1 MTRLYVFAFFLL
13 ITLRSWSQVESP
25 DITGNLFQFGLLGV
39 FILNYK
45 NFNEYSEPDM
55 GMTRS
60 YDNHSPQCRVGVR
73 LKTVQKREG
82 VLLNLWWFPSNKS
95 GEYRNGQTSIEVPSE
110 NVPEPVEGTLKMKYL
125 ENSAIA
131 LCAQMPAVKEK
142 GLDRVQSFLPDKAN
156 RIDVLF
162 SGKGNI
168 DVDNNESHF
177 YLFGMGQQAVD
188 RYHLCSFYRIHPIR
202 DIQVWMMHSEAED
215 DGTPTDQQQYHE
227 GLNNEWAVSMVDP
240 QSTPASDE
248 PDEPTGL
255 EVLIQGAT
263 VMGERGMLELMDI
276 AATQQGIMWNS
287 RRARL
292 PSLEEIAHQEAGLN
306 QAISG
311 VEEIEGEENIPQFL
325 QNRLE
330 DAFSANNNPTEDDLR
345 LTALGLDLSLEVVAR
360 WFSQRQAVKDQLTR
374 LVRWSDLHTLTEAA
388 NEMVE

>member
-1 MTRLYVFAFFLL
+1 MTRLYVFTLFLL
-13 ITLRSWSQVESP
+13 ITLKSWSQVESP
-25 DITGNLFQFGLLGV
+25 DITGSLFKFGLLGV

-45 NFNEYSEPDM
+45 NFSEYSEPDM

-60 YDNHSPQCRVGVR
+60 YDNHSRHCRVGVL
-73 LKTVQKREG
+73 LKTVQKKEG

-95 GEYRNGQTSIEVPSE
+95 GEYRNGQTSIELPSE
-110 NVPEPVEGTLKMKYL
+110 NEPEPVEDALEMKYL
-125 ENSAIA
+125 EDSAIA
-131 LCAQMPAVKEK
+131 LCVQMPTAKEK
-142 GLDRVQSFLPDKAN
+142 GLGRVQSFLPDKADQ
-156 RIDVLF
+156 IDALF

-188 RYHLCSFYRIHPIR
+188 RYHLCYFDRVQPIR

-215 DGTPTDQQQYHE
+215 DGTPTDQRQNHE

-248 PDEPTGL
+248 PAGL
-255 EVLIQGAT
+255 DILIQGAT
-263 VMGERGMLELMDI
+263 AMGTPGMLELMNI
-276 AATQQGIMWNS
+276 AMAQQGIMRGS

-311 VEEIEGEENIPQFL
+311 VEEIAGEENIPRFL

-330 DAFSANNNPTEDDLR
+330 DAFSENNNPTEDNLR
-345 LTALGLDLSLEVVAR
+345 LTALGLGLSLEVVAR
-360 WFSQRQAVKDQLTR
+360 WFSQRQAVEDKLTR
-374 LVRWSDLHTLTEAA
+374 LDRRRDLHSLKEAA
-388 NEMVE
+388 DEMVE